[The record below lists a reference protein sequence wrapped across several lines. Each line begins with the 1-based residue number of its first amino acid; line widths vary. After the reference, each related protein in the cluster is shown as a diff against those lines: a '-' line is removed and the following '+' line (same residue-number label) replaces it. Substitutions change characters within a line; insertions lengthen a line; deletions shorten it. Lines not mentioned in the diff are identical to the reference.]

1 LEGGQILL
9 VAGHRVLHARKEF
22 VANAKRHLQ
31 DAYFEHDNI
40 RNHLTVIHRRLRKIG
55 NTSLQ

>member
-1 LEGGQILL
+1 ML

-22 VANAKRHLQ
+22 VANANRHLQ

-40 RNHLTVIHRRLRKIG
+40 RNHLNVIQRRLKKIG
-55 NTSLQ
+55 NTSVQ